1 MNLKVVTGLLKKTGI
16 QIDTASSGSDCL
28 EYVKAKRYDIIFL
41 DHMMPD
47 MDGIETLGHIK
58 RLAGCPNQ
66 DTPII
71 MLTANAIIGAKEEYL
86 RAGFTDYL
94 TKPIRE
100 EELQK
105 MLVKYLRA
113 DLLLQPEEYSA
124 APKEPGEQP
133 DNGPA
138 GDEKQDVMQRLH
150 DITELDIQTGLGYCM
165 NEDEFYV
172 EILKEYMKAD
182 KVSTLEQ
189 CFRVKDWENYRTV
202 AHALKSTSLTV
213 GAVHLSGEGKAL
225 EMAAKDGDADYIA
238 LHHDAVLAEYI
249 SLTDRL
255 KEILG

>member
-1 MNLKVVTGLLKKTGI
+1 MDDVDMNLKVVTGLLKKTGI

-105 MLVKYLRA
+105 MLIMY
-113 DLLLQPEEYSA
+113 
-124 APKEPGEQP
+124 
-133 DNGPA
+133 
-138 GDEKQDVMQRLH
+138 
-150 DITELDIQTGLGYCM
+150 
-165 NEDEFYV
+165 
-172 EILKEYMKAD
+172 
-182 KVSTLEQ
+182 
-189 CFRVKDWENYRTV
+189 
-202 AHALKSTSLTV
+202 
-213 GAVHLSGEGKAL
+213 
-225 EMAAKDGDADYIA
+225 
-238 LHHDAVLAEYI
+238 
-249 SLTDRL
+249 
-255 KEILG
+255 